1 VGADPAPHRP
11 ATDVEDR
18 VRGLDAGADDYLPK
32 PFSMPELYARL
43 RALTRRAAPERP
55 TVLRVG
61 DLTLDPATHRVERG
75 GVAIELSPS
84 SSRCSSCSCGAP
96 TRC

>member
-1 VGADPAPHRP
+1 M
-11 ATDVEDR
+11 
-18 VRGLDAGADDYLPK
+18 RGLDAGADDYLPK
-32 PFSMPELYARL
+32 PVSMPELYARL